1 MDDLC
6 EHETFRSICG
16 ICHRDN
22 IIARLTTENERL
34 QRVVEQA
41 IDCGE
46 HCIVEITDNNWRTLC
61 SSPERIGRDV
71 IVVRTHIMGS
81 DQDYPDLYA
90 HLKREADDSDE

>member
-34 QRVVEQA
+34 KRSRDRYRVAWE
-41 IDCGE
+41 E
-46 HCIVEITDNNWRTLC
+46 E
-61 SSPERIGRDV
+61 
-71 IVVRTHIMGS
+71 
-81 DQDYPDLYA
+81 
-90 HLKREADDSDE
+90 KRRFTAARAALSGDKQ